1 MSDRTALTDKKQQK
15 RTHLTMRFSL
25 SFAPAMFSFL
35 AVIMPA
41 SAHAEGGF
49 VSMQAGI
56 TDSQDM
62 GKFGTAY
69 KIHFGPNILDN
80 LALEFGLL
88 DMGEASYNDPT
99 PIYDDVSDTNA
110 PRFRNSGHGV
120 VTRTDGNTDEP
131 SKATFTGISSAHPRG
146 FLVAFRYSFDL
157 SDTLRF
163 FVKTGANI
171 WQADLE
177 EIELIA
183 NQNKDPVQ
191 RRVVSSNK
199 KASAVDQISGGGL
212 LWQPIKN
219 LALRAELE
227 TTALDS
233 KDFNRVR
240 FQMITLGAQYEF

>member
-1 MSDRTALTDKKQQK
+1 
-15 RTHLTMRFSL
+15 MRFSL
-25 SFAPAMFSFL
+25 SPASAIFSLL
-35 AVIMPA
+35 AAIMSI

-62 GKFGTAY
+62 DKFGTAY

-80 LALEFGLL
+80 FALEFGLL
-88 DMGEASYNDPT
+88 DMGEARYNDPT
-99 PIYDDVSDTNA
+99 PTYDDVSDTK
-110 PRFRNSGHGV
+110 PPSFRNSRHGNV
-120 VTRTDGNTDEP
+120 SRSNASGDEP
-131 SKATFTGISSAHPRG
+131 SKATFTGLSAAHPRS
-146 FLVAFRYSFDL
+146 FLIAFRYSFDL
-157 SDTLRF
+157 SDSLRF

-177 EIELIA
+177 EIELVA
-183 NQNKDPVQ
+183 TQNKGPVQ
-191 RRVVSSNK
+191 RRIVSSNK
-199 KASAVDQISGGGL
+199 KASAVDQISGGGF

-233 KDFNRVR
+233 QHFNRVR